1 MNIKRL
7 KNRQLEH
14 IILNL
19 HLYYKIITIILLFI
33 TRNFINKSNY
43 YIKLILFLFFLYNNN
58 LYTHFRIYIYN
69 VFNIFY
75 NINSTMT
82 SKNNIKRHNTPISSS
97 TKAKASKP
105 IKSNKLNKR
114 KTENKKE
121 RTKSTTNDFSSIKGN
136 SAQIQT
142 TNSVTTR
149 IKDKKGKLSKI
160 NKQSIELTKQKQ
172 QEQAM
177 IDKYAIKDNNKINHN
192 NITTKT
198 TTIY

>member
-121 RTKSTTNDFSSIKGN
+121 RTKSTTNDFSSIKG
-136 SAQIQT
+136 
-142 TNSVTTR
+142 
-149 IKDKKGKLSKI
+149 KLSKI
-160 NKQSIELTKQKQ
+160 NKQSNELTKQKQ
-172 QEQAM
+172 HEQAM